1 METFVYQDKKKLR
14 CGYTTGSCAALAAKA
29 AVRCLA
35 GGGCVKE
42 ERILTPG
49 GETVQAEV
57 RQWETG
63 TDEAGTVIWAQCGVQ
78 KDGGDDCDVTDGLLI
93 FVRAGFG
100 EGEDGNVSITGGPG
114 IGRVTKEGLD
124 QPVGAYAI
132 NSVPR
137 RMMEEEALS
146 ILKEAGLR
154 RSLCL
159 TVWAPDGEAAA
170 KKTFNPVLGIE
181 GGISILGTT
190 GIVRPMS
197 NEALTETIRVHLRVL
212 HFEHRK
218 FAAVS
223 PGNLGSDWLMQYA
236 EEAGLGEREK
246 TRFRESIVAS
256 SNFIGKTVDMAGEL
270 GFSGLLLAGHIGK
283 LVKLGNGIM
292 DTHSREGDGRMDTLL
307 SCALECGGERP
318 LLLEIRKSNTTNQAV
333 DVLNHAG
340 MLEPVMK
347 RLLVRMKEYLSR
359 RAMDSLQVEVL
370 LFGSRGELLGKTEGA
385 DQLLRKI
392 RKECGRN
399 EGQDTD

>member
-63 TDEAGTVIWAQCGVQ
+63 TDETGRMVWAQCAVQ

-100 EGEDGNVSITGGPG
+100 EGMDGEVSITGGPG

-124 QPVGAYAI
+124 QPVGSYAI

-137 RMMEEEALS
+137 RMMKEEALS
-146 ILKEAGLR
+146 ILKGAGIR

-197 NEALTETIRVHLRVL
+197 NEALIETIRAHLRVL

-218 FAAVS
+218 FVAVS
-223 PGNLGSDWLMQYA
+223 PGNLGAGWLLQHA
-236 EEAGLGEREK
+236 EKAGLGGQEE
-246 TRFRESIVAS
+246 TRFRDSIVAT

-318 LLLEIRKSNTTNQAV
+318 LLLEIRESNTTSLAV
-333 DVLNHAG
+333 DALKYAG

-347 RLLVRMKEYLSR
+347 RLLVRSKEYLSR
-359 RAMDSLQVEVL
+359 RAMDSLQVEIL
-370 LFGSRGELLGKTEGA
+370 LFGSQGELLGKTEGA
-385 DQLLRKI
+385 EQLLWEI
-392 RKECGRN
+392 RKEC
-399 EGQDTD
+399 E